1 MKINGIEL
9 EFYYMESETN
19 KRFERATKS
28 VSKKAN
34 DVENIKKLSEKI
46 DVLCYAVKECF
57 DMIFGVG
64 TGVEV
69 CGKENNLIKCMHALN
84 ELMKEKCRQ
93 DKVLSGETREFM
105 EFLKN
110 GISD

>member
-84 ELMKEKCRQ
+84 ELMEEKCRQ
-93 DKVLSGETREFM
+93 DKVLGDETIKFKELL
-105 EFLKN
+105 EN